1 MKKSRFTDIQIMDA
15 LNRAD
20 AGIRIWRHGRVD
32 DGGDEGLNE
41 EKRRLRKMSVDER
54 LKAEIVQEALAKKW

>member
-32 DGGDEGLNE
+32 DGGDEGLNVIDDFNLGE
-41 EKRRLRKMSVDER
+41 LGS
-54 LKAEIVQEALAKKW
+54 EADF